1 MKCNFCNSDM
11 EFKER
16 ADILIPIGNPKKIKV
31 KADFYRCPDCGKELF
46 RNDETLR
53 IAKIVDEINDK
64 LDMGMEVE
72 TIQIAEG
79 KIIT

>member
-11 EFKER
+11 EFKEKSS
-16 ADILIPIGNPKKIKV
+16 ILIPIGNPKKIKV

-46 RNDETLR
+46 KNDETLR

-64 LDMGMEVE
+64 LDSGVSVD
-72 TIQIAEG
+72 TINIEEG
-79 KIIT
+79 KIII